1 MYPPCSYA
9 LRTKQ
14 VIGNEVAKIQNDLRN
29 KLNAK
34 IAEKRQGVEKLF
46 AEKKDLVTNRLKEYE
61 NQLNDKLALVEAKK
75 KEIENRIDQ
84 EKKKQTDDITKK
96 AKDALKGL
104 FK

>member
-1 MYPPCSYA
+1 LYPPCSYA

-34 IAEKRQGVEKLF
+34 IAEKRQEVEKLF

-84 EKKKQTDDITKK
+84 EKKSNRTI
-96 AKDALKGL
+96 
-104 FK
+104 